1 MTTQVFADGVSRI
14 RVVNGTVRLE
24 FVSSGEGAGGQAV
37 LEPQVRVVMSV
48 QGFAAA
54 CQTMQRA
61 MTALIGNGT
70 IVPKPARVATARAA
84 AGRAAP
90 KRTGRKTEGS

>member
-14 RVVNGTVRLE
+14 RVVNGTVRME
-24 FVSSGEGAGGQAV
+24 FVSSVEGPGGKATLETQA
-37 LEPQVRVVMSV
+37 RVVMTV

-61 MTALIGNGT
+61 MTALVGNGT
-70 IVPKPARVATARAA
+70 VTRKPARKK
-84 AGRAAP
+84 GP
-90 KRTGRKTEGS
+90 G

>member
-24 FVSSGEGAGGQAV
+24 FVSSAEGADGKAI

-61 MTALIGNGT
+61 MTALVGNGT
-70 IVPKPARVATARAA
+70 IVTKPARTATPRPA
-84 AGRAAP
+84 
-90 KRTGRKTEGS
+90 RKTGQR

>member
-1 MTTQVFADGVSRI
+1 
-14 RVVNGTVRLE
+14 
-24 FVSSGEGAGGQAV
+24 

-61 MTALIGNGT
+61 MTALVGNGT
-70 IVPKPARVATARAA
+70 IVTKPARTATPRPA
-84 AGRAAP
+84 
-90 KRTGRKTEGS
+90 RKTGQR